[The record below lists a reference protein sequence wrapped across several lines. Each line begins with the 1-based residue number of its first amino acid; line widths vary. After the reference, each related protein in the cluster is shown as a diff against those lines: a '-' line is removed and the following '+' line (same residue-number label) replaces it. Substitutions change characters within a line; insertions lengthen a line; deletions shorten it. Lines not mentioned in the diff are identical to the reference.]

1 MVLSYLV
8 TDSELIESSTALSSS
23 ESTWSKH
30 AKCCQHSWR
39 VSILHRHIFIKNW
52 VTTTTINLHC
62 FPIQSAFRLRETVSV
77 ALLETPVI
85 TLLVQNIHSHT
96 HTHARTHSLS
106 LSLSL
111 THAHTQ
117 DNTHTRQHTLS
128 HACTHMHTYTRQHT
142 HKTTCARH
150 ARTHTTRTHTKQ
162 QQNMHAHTHTHTKG

>member
-96 HTHARTHSLS
+96 HTHTHSHT